1 MKRLVIEIGLGMMV
15 LVLLLE
21 VIHYRNAVIAANLDN
36 KRAWQTVIELREKN
50 EDAGHS
56 HSASR
61 AH

>member
-36 KRAWQTVIELREKN
+36 KRAWQTVIELREKI
-50 EDAGHS
+50 EDGGHS